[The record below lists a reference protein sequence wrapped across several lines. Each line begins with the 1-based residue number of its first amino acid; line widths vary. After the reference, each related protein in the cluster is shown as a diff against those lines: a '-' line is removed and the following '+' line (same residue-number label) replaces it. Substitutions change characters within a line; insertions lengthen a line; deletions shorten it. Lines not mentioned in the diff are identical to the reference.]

1 MKELILIRGLPGSGK
16 STLAKDLRRDTDVI
30 MEADTYFLDEE
41 GNYNFNKDGLYA
53 AHNWCQR
60 QTEMYLQ
67 LGCRVI
73 VANTFTTLKELKPYF
88 QLAKEFGIVPIVY
101 HCQND
106 FGSIHDVPEET
117 IERMK
122 TRWTHDLTPLFYSL
136 TENQ

>member
-16 STLAKDLRRDTDVI
+16 STLARDLRRHTDVVL
-30 MEADTYFLDEE
+30 EADTYFLDEE
-41 GNYNFNKDGLYA
+41 GNYNFDANKLHL
-53 AHNWCQR
+53 AHNWCQES
-60 QTEMYLQ
+60 TSLYLQ

-122 TRWTHDLTPLFYSL
+122 TRWTHDLTPLFQFL
-136 TENQ
+136 TEKQ

>member
-16 STLAKDLRRDTDVI
+16 STLAVNLRRDMDVI
-30 MEADTYFLDEE
+30 LEADKFFLGKD
-41 GNYNFNKDGLYA
+41 GNYVFDANKLHA
-53 AHNWCQR
+53 AHKWCQESTR
-60 QTEMYLQ
+60 MYLE

-88 QLAKEFGIVPIVY
+88 EIAKEFDLIPVVY

-117 IERMK
+117 MERMR
-122 TRWTHDLTPLFYSL
+122 TRWTHDLTPLYDSL
-136 TENQ
+136 TLNQ